1 MSINYINTG
10 SSANKGDG
18 DTLRTAFSKINA
30 NFEYLSTATG
40 GTGTYV
46 LPVATSHSLGGV
58 KSGTSILVSNSG
70 TLYNGFNNITSTG
83 LSFTSSV
90 PDAAGV
96 VTRTWQ
102 LLKGTTSTIGGV
114 KSSPSI
120 LIDIDG
126 SAQIR
131 TIGTGSDGISYTD
144 TLLIDPVNPGHTLR
158 TWSLNPA
165 TTSTLGGI
173 KAYPGGAIAIMPD
186 GVIQLAATFVSG
198 TGTQAY
204 TVWPDDGVTPPVITY
219 NVTPATGGALGG
231 VKIGAG
237 VQVDVDGTISV
248 TTGAFALQTATNTI
262 LGGVKIGGGF
272 SITPD
277 GTISAQSPLV
287 PIADTPPGGASDG
300 ELWWSSNTTNLY
312 IRYSGAWIDASPTSG
327 GSSYT
332 LTTATHSA
340 LGGVIIG
347 SGINING
354 NGVISVTTGSYTLT
368 TATQSSLGGVKIG
381 AGINVDGNGVISVTT
396 GSFALQTATTN
407 ILGGVKVGSG
417 LSIELDGTLS
427 ATGTTG
433 TQVVYVADAPPTPAT
448 EGELWWDSN
457 TTNLYINY
465 SGFWIDAVPAT
476 PPPSPYDLPTA
487 TQSVL
492 GGVKVDGITIT
503 IDANGI
509 ISSSGGSGGGSTTW
523 ALLGNKNN
531 SSGPDTLALGT
542 NAGYNGQGLYGVALG
557 SEAAVFNQGQWSV
570 AIGSNAGRTNQSYSS
585 VAIGSNAGYSLQG
598 ANSVA
603 IGVNAGNIT
612 QGEGSVAIGEH
623 AGENNQGNGGIHSVA
638 VGDYSGNLNQG
649 TGATAIGPYSG
660 QTNQGA
666 YAVALGY
673 MAGMTTQTA
682 LSIVINATG
691 SPVTASNS
699 GLYIAPVRADA
710 TTSATTWGVFYNP
723 VTKELTTST
732 AAVGTGSGGGGS
744 YTLPI
749 ASTSTLGGIKIGTGF
764 IESPAGVFNVSAV
777 SMPAATTSTLGGIKV
792 GPSMFINSASVLDN
806 IIKNTST
813 NGIYI
818 TNSEFPDSAG
828 YRTRTWGLRIATPS
842 TLGGV
847 AIGDNINISTVTG
860 AISVPFG
867 STTTGVVKVY
877 AGGSLGIDPVDGT
890 IAFAGSFADGTGT
903 QHVNTWPDDGIT
915 PPIFSFNLLPATT
928 SSLGGV
934 IADGTTITIDANGVI
949 SAVNS
954 GTSFTVTDVSYFT
967 NDIGYLTSG
976 TVNDFVNSFT
986 VTNVS
991 YFIND
996 VEYLTS
1002 STLNQYVNATI
1013 VQSASAPDATTSTLW
1028 YDTVGGRQYIYYD
1041 NSWVDT
1047 NPSIAYTLPTAS
1059 TSSIGG
1065 VQIGT
1070 GISIDNS
1077 GTISVVPATTAT
1089 WATLADVNNANGPD
1103 KVALGANAGTTQQT
1117 GAIAIGSG
1125 AGNIQNYDA
1134 IAIGSGAGGFGTQG
1148 QEAVA
1153 IGIAS
1158 GQTDQGMYAV
1168 AIGSGAGQNTQGSNA
1183 VAFGPSAGQT
1193 TQGDYAV
1200 AIGLGAGQNTQTIYA
1215 VAIGTS
1221 AGNVAQGNY
1230 AVAIGVAS
1238 GNQTQGA
1245 CAVAAGPSAGQFT
1258 QGASAVAIGDTAGTY
1273 TQGQNAVA
1281 VGQYAG
1287 QTTQGGYAV
1296 ALGDHAGS
1304 LLQGV
1309 GAIAV
1314 GQDSGTGIS
1323 AVHSYVS
1330 GGVVST
1336 TMVLSNTDY
1345 IYPGSI
1351 VSGTGFTQ
1359 GQYVVQVYPASSSVE
1374 LDSVADGTPSGSL
1387 AFNSGQSEAAIAIG
1401 VGAGRYGQAGATVAI
1416 GQLAGNATQG
1426 NSAVAIGPSAGETSQ
1441 GTSAVAI
1448 GQGAGATTQGANAI
1462 AIGLAAGTYTQ
1473 GAGSVAI
1480 GEQAASG
1487 LIVTADYVSGGET
1500 TTTMVLS
1507 STAGITRG
1515 MKTSGTGFNG
1525 DQRVLEIVDETT
1537 VILQDFNFA
1546 ISTPSGTLT
1555 FTGVQD
1561 INAVAIGSLAGQ
1573 TTQGENAVAIGY
1585 RAGNEGQEGGIAIGQ
1600 YAGEVLQKGGI
1611 AIGGGAGSF
1620 NQSGETVAVGGG
1632 AGSNSQKPGAVAVG
1646 EGAGQQNQS
1655 NDTVAIGRGAGAYS
1669 QSAYAVAIGY
1679 HAGGDNPNGQA
1690 EAAIAIGKEAGIYA
1704 QGLYAVAIGLQAGA
1718 NTQSDFS
1725 VAIGQYAGQTI
1736 QGQSAVAL
1744 GPYAGQTKQGQYAV
1758 AIGQGAGQ
1766 NTQSSYAVAIG
1777 INAGQTTQG
1786 ASAVAIGDGAGEWTQ
1801 GTNSVAIGTLAG
1813 ENTQSS
1819 YAVAIGPNAGNYI
1832 QGQQAVAIGTDAGAT
1847 NQGAYAVA
1855 IGSYAGVLNQPAFSI
1870 ILNAGGND
1878 LDGTNSGL
1886 YIDPIREDVTRDT
1899 VAYYNTAT
1907 KEVTYGPAA
1916 PITTATL
1923 VNGLHTLTLN
1933 TDGAITTNGT
1943 DTNVYI
1949 ETVGTDTTHLWTFDS
1964 TGTIVFPDGSQQTTA
1979 YQNNFGQPN
1988 QLISGTTVLSLI
2000 STATG
2005 YFNQGH
2011 SVNTGELDI
2020 STGTFLVFEGPLDT
2034 NNWTGAIG
2042 DGVSTGSLAIYT
2054 DTGPLELYIGG
2065 YNTKTS
2071 FEINGGFRPKILA
2084 APPSNATTG
2093 TFFTADGVSWD
2104 PASKSGSVPYP
2115 VFYDGVAYNALY

>member
-40 GTGTYV
+40 AGGTGTYV
-46 LPVATSHSLGGV
+46 LPVATTNSLGGV
-58 KSGTSILVSNSG
+58 KSGVSILVSNSG

-120 LIDIDG
+120 LIDADG

-198 TGTQAY
+198 TGTSAY

-509 ISSSGGSGGGSTTW
+509 ISSSGGGGGGSTTW

-542 NAGYNGQGLYGVALG
+542 NAGYNGQGLWGVALG

-673 MAGMTTQTA
+673 MAGMSSQTA

-691 SPVTASNS
+691 SPVTASKS
-699 GLYIAPVRADA
+699 GLYITPVRADA

-732 AAVGTGSGGGGS
+732 AAVGTGSGGGGT

-792 GPSMFINSASVLDN
+792 GQSLFINSASILDN
-806 IIKNTST
+806 VTKNTTT
-813 NGIYI
+813 NGLYI
-818 TNSEFPDSAG
+818 ITSQLSDSEG
-828 YRTRTWGLRIATPS
+828 YRLRTWGLRIATPS

-847 AIGDNINISTVTG
+847 SIGDNINISTVTG
-860 AISVPFG
+860 AISVAKATT
-867 STTTGVVKVY
+867 STLGVMKVY
-877 AGGSLGIDPVDGT
+877 PGGPFNMQTDGT
-890 IAFAGSFADGTGT
+890 LEFVGSFADGTGT
-903 QHVNTWPDDGIT
+903 QQVITWPDDGIT
-915 PPIFSFNLLPATT
+915 PPVFSVNVLPATT
-928 SSLGGV
+928 STLGGV
-934 IADGTTITIDANGVI
+934 IADGTTITIDTDGVI
-949 SAVNS
+949 SSIGGSTATQFNGGTITTALIIDNNTSATSTNS
-954 GTSFTVTDVSYFT
+954 GALQVVGGAGIGGDVHIGGTTAGAIGAGALTVAGGAYIYGVIYTYGGVTAPGGDFSGRSASFTADSSISSNTVSTST
-967 NDIGYLTSG
+967 NSGALTVAGGVGVGGSVYANGLYSNGYQ
-976 TVNDFVNSFT
+976 VYPV
-986 VTNVS
+986 
-991 YFIND
+991 
-996 VEYLTS
+996 
-1002 STLNQYVNATI
+1002 
-1013 VQSASAPDATTSTLW
+1013 VQSDTAPDATTSTLW

-1089 WATLADVNNANGPD
+1089 WATLADVDNANGPD

-1168 AIGSGAGQNTQGSNA
+1168 AIGSGAGQTTQGSNA

-1200 AIGLGAGQNTQTIYA
+1200 AIGN
-1215 VAIGTS
+1215 
-1221 AGNVAQGNY
+1221 N
-1230 AVAIGVAS
+1230 
-1238 GNQTQGA
+1238 
-1245 CAVAAGPSAGQFT
+1245 
-1258 QGASAVAIGDTAGTY
+1258 
-1273 TQGQNAVA
+1273 
-1281 VGQYAG
+1281 
-1287 QTTQGGYAV
+1287 
-1296 ALGDHAGS
+1296 
-1304 LLQGV
+1304 
-1309 GAIAV
+1309 
-1314 GQDSGTGIS
+1314 
-1323 AVHSYVS
+1323 
-1330 GGVVST
+1330 
-1336 TMVLSNTDY
+1336 
-1345 IYPGSI
+1345 
-1351 VSGTGFTQ
+1351 
-1359 GQYVVQVYPASSSVE
+1359 
-1374 LDSVADGTPSGSL
+1374 
-1387 AFNSGQSEAAIAIG
+1387 
-1401 VGAGRYGQAGATVAI
+1401 AGAT
-1416 GQLAGNATQG
+1416 TQS
-1426 NSAVAIGPSAGETSQ
+1426 NYSVAIGPSAGQENQ
-1441 GTSAVAI
+1441 GGDAVAI
-1448 GQGAGATTQGANAI
+1448 GSGAGAFDQGATAIAIGSSAGSAYQGNGAISIGCETGAIYGGGGGIPYISGGLTTTTLVVSTTAPLKAGMLIVNSAYTSNQTVVAVVSATWLTISGLADSQPSGTISFVGRQNPNAI
-1462 AIGLAAGTYTQ
+1462 AIGN
-1473 GAGSVAI
+1473 GAGS
-1480 GEQAASG
+1480 
-1487 LIVTADYVSGGET
+1487 
-1500 TTTMVLS
+1500 
-1507 STAGITRG
+1507 G
-1515 MKTSGTGFNG
+1515 M
-1525 DQRVLEIVDETT
+1525 QR
-1537 VILQDFNFA
+1537 
-1546 ISTPSGTLT
+1546 
-1555 FTGVQD
+1555 
-1561 INAVAIGSLAGQ
+1561 
-1573 TTQGENAVAIGY
+1573 
-1585 RAGNEGQEGGIAIGQ
+1585 
-1600 YAGEVLQKGGI
+1600 
-1611 AIGGGAGSF
+1611 
-1620 NQSGETVAVGGG
+1620 
-1632 AGSNSQKPGAVAVG
+1632 
-1646 EGAGQQNQS
+1646 QN
-1655 NDTVAIGRGAGAYS
+1655 
-1669 QSAYAVAIGY
+1669 
-1679 HAGGDNPNGQA
+1679 
-1690 EAAIAIGKEAGIYA
+1690 AIAIGAFAGGQVLQEANSIIINATG
-1704 QGLYAVAIGLQAGA
+1704 
-1718 NTQSDFS
+1718 
-1725 VAIGQYAGQTI
+1725 
-1736 QGQSAVAL
+1736 VAL
-1744 GPYAGQTKQGQYAV
+1744 
-1758 AIGQGAGQ
+1758 
-1766 NTQSSYAVAIG
+1766 
-1777 INAGQTTQG
+1777 
-1786 ASAVAIGDGAGEWTQ
+1786 
-1801 GTNSVAIGTLAG
+1801 
-1813 ENTQSS
+1813 ENT
-1819 YAVAIGPNAGNYI
+1819 
-1832 QGQQAVAIGTDAGAT
+1832 AT
-1847 NQGAYAVA
+1847 
-1855 IGSYAGVLNQPAFSI
+1855 
-1870 ILNAGGND
+1870 
-1878 LDGTNSGL
+1878 SGL
-1886 YIDPIREDVTRDT
+1886 FIAPIREDVTRNT

-2005 YFNQGH
+2005 YFNLGH
-2011 SVNTGELDI
+2011 SVNTGELDV

-2065 YNTKTS
+2065 YGTKTS

-2093 TFFTADGVSWD
+2093 TFFTANGVSWD

>member
-46 LPVATSHSLGGV
+46 LPVATSQSLGGV
-58 KSGTSILVSNSG
+58 KSGVSILVSNSG

-131 TIGTGSDGISYTD
+131 VIGTGSNGISYTD

-158 TWSLNPA
+158 TWSLTPA
-165 TTSTLGGI
+165 TTSSLGGV
-173 KAYPGGAIAIMPD
+173 KAYPGGAIDIMPD
-186 GVIQLAATFVSG
+186 GIIHFAATFVNG
-198 TGTQAY
+198 TGTSAH

-219 NVTPATGGALGG
+219 NVTPATGSALGG

-332 LTTATHSA
+332 LTTATSSV
-340 LGGVIIG
+340 LGGVKIG
-347 SGINING
+347 ANINIDG

-433 TQVVYVADAPPTPAT
+433 TQVVYVADAPQTPAT

-542 NAGYNGQGLYGVALG
+542 NAGFNGQGLYGVALG

-691 SPVTASNS
+691 SPVNADNS
-699 GLYIAPVRADA
+699 GLYIAPVRADES
-710 TTSATTWGVFYNP
+710 TSATTWGVFYNP

-867 STTTGVVKVY
+867 STTTSGVVKVY
-877 AGGSLGIDPVDGT
+877 PGGSLDIDPTDGT
-890 IAFAGSFADGTGT
+890 IAFAGLFADGTGT

-934 IADGTTITIDANGVI
+934 IVDGTTITIDTNGVI
-949 SAVNS
+949 SSVASGSTATQFNGGTITEALIISTTTNTTGNDTGALQVAGGAAIDLDLSVGNSIFIGPGAAQTTFINPAFIGRNAGQEYIQAAIVNS
-954 GTSFTVTDVSYFT
+954 DGRGSADWVAYADNGDTNYGWADMGFTGSIFNDPNYTITGEGSGYIFVQGT
-967 NDIGYLTSG
+967 NDSVSHGSLTLATGDGGVYNDIVFATGGFLDTNEKMRFIHATGQLYIQTTTTATDTSTGALRVAGGVGVGGSVYANGLYSNGYQ
-976 TVNDFVNSFT
+976 VYPV
-986 VTNVS
+986 
-991 YFIND
+991 
-996 VEYLTS
+996 
-1002 STLNQYVNATI
+1002 

-1028 YDTVGGRQYIYYD
+1028 YDTVGGRQYIYYGG
-1041 NSWVDT
+1041 SWVDT
-1047 NPSIAYTLPTAS
+1047 NPSIAYSLPTAS
-1059 TSSIGG
+1059 TSTIGG

-1070 GISIDNS
+1070 GINIDNS
-1077 GTISVVPATTAT
+1077 GTISVIPVTTATTASSGVVIIGSGINVDNNGTISVNTVT
-1089 WATLADVNNANGPD
+1089 WATLADVNNNNGPD
-1103 KVALGANAGTTQQT
+1103 KVALG
-1117 GAIAIGSG
+1117 
-1125 AGNIQNYDA
+1125 
-1134 IAIGSGAGGFGTQG
+1134 
-1148 QEAVA
+1148 
-1153 IGIAS
+1153 
-1158 GQTDQGMYAV
+1158 
-1168 AIGSGAGQNTQGSNA
+1168 
-1183 VAFGPSAGQT
+1183 
-1193 TQGDYAV
+1193 
-1200 AIGLGAGQNTQTIYA
+1200 
-1215 VAIGTS
+1215 
-1221 AGNVAQGNY
+1221 
-1230 AVAIGVAS
+1230 
-1238 GNQTQGA
+1238 
-1245 CAVAAGPSAGQFT
+1245 
-1258 QGASAVAIGDTAGTY
+1258 
-1273 TQGQNAVA
+1273 
-1281 VGQYAG
+1281 
-1287 QTTQGGYAV
+1287 
-1296 ALGDHAGS
+1296 
-1304 LLQGV
+1304 
-1309 GAIAV
+1309 
-1314 GQDSGTGIS
+1314 
-1323 AVHSYVS
+1323 
-1330 GGVVST
+1330 
-1336 TMVLSNTDY
+1336 
-1345 IYPGSI
+1345 
-1351 VSGTGFTQ
+1351 
-1359 GQYVVQVYPASSSVE
+1359 
-1374 LDSVADGTPSGSL
+1374 
-1387 AFNSGQSEAAIAIG
+1387 QS
-1401 VGAGRYGQAGATVAI
+1401 
-1416 GQLAGNATQG
+1416 
-1426 NSAVAIGPSAGETSQ
+1426 
-1441 GTSAVAI
+1441 
-1448 GQGAGATTQGANAI
+1448 
-1462 AIGLAAGTYTQ
+1462 
-1473 GAGSVAI
+1473 AGSV
-1480 GEQAASG
+1480 S
-1487 LIVTADYVSGGET
+1487 
-1500 TTTMVLS
+1500 
-1507 STAGITRG
+1507 
-1515 MKTSGTGFNG
+1515 
-1525 DQRVLEIVDETT
+1525 
-1537 VILQDFNFA
+1537 
-1546 ISTPSGTLT
+1546 
-1555 FTGVQD
+1555 
-1561 INAVAIGSLAGQ
+1561 
-1573 TTQGENAVAIGY
+1573 QGE
-1585 RAGNEGQEGGIAIGQ
+1585 
-1600 YAGEVLQKGGI
+1600 
-1611 AIGGGAGSF
+1611 S
-1620 NQSGETVAVGGG
+1620 
-1632 AGSNSQKPGAVAVG
+1632 
-1646 EGAGQQNQS
+1646 
-1655 NDTVAIGRGAGAYS
+1655 
-1669 QSAYAVAIGY
+1669 
-1679 HAGGDNPNGQA
+1679 
-1690 EAAIAIGKEAGIYA
+1690 AIAIGKEAGNTT

-1766 NTQSSYAVAIG
+1766 NTQTVYAVAIG
-1777 INAGQTTQG
+1777 T
-1786 ASAVAIGDGAGEWTQ
+1786 
-1801 GTNSVAIGTLAG
+1801 
-1813 ENTQSS
+1813 
-1819 YAVAIGPNAGNYI
+1819 NAGNVT
-1832 QGQQAVAIGTDAGAT
+1832 QG
-1847 NQGAYAVA
+1847 NYAVA
-1855 IGSYAGVLNQPAFSI
+1855 IGSGAGGGLQGASAIAVGPSAGQFTQGDYAVAIGANAGVNFQTTSSI
-1870 ILNAGGND
+1870 IINATGVALEN
-1878 LDGTNSGL
+1878 TATSGL
-1886 YIDPIREDVTRDT
+1886 FIAPIREDVTRNT

-2065 YNTKTS
+2065 YGTKTS